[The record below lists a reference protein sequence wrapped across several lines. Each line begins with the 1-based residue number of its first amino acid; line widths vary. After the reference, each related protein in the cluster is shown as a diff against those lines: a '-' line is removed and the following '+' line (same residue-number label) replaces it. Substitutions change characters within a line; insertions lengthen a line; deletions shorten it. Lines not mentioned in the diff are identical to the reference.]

1 MGQLSYHT
9 RMQELSHGALV
20 PVVLATTFIYP
31 VIASLNIRFLNFNG
45 LALMSSLIM
54 FIAGFAAVNWLFI
67 KVDTANDRKYYHH
80 KLDSVMSTF
89 RSVHSALFLFVVY
102 RAFLCAYL
110 NVDIDTILP
119 EQYLLARHG
128 AIPAFNFD
136 HTISVYKALAI
147 WFPALSAVGY
157 LALNVAR
164 RFTR

>member
-9 RMQELSHGALV
+9 RLQGLSHAVLGRLALG
-20 PVVLATTFIYP
+20 VLIGYP
-31 VIASLNIRFLNFNG
+31 ILASWNVRFLNFDG
-45 LALMSSLIM
+45 LALMGSLMM
-54 FIAGFAAVNWLFI
+54 FVAGFVAVNWLFI

-89 RSVHSALFLFVVY
+89 RSVHSALFLFVIY